1 MKVQVEKLGAA
12 TVVAPEGRLDFAA
25 AAGLQACLEHALGG
39 GGSVIAA
46 LLVDCAALEYVSS
59 AGLRVFLLAARA
71 AQRSGTSL
79 ALCALQP
86 AVREVFELSGFIRLI
101 AVHADRPMALAQL
114 SAAATTIEAHV
125 AVAAE
130 AAQLAR
136 LMRFLHDFW
145 SDARLPGGEA
155 LPFELALEEVFMN
168 VVMHGTA
175 PGVTTPVEVRLRTTD
190 AGLVM
195 TIEDEGPA
203 FNPLTLPAPDVTADL
218 DQRPLGGQGVH
229 LVRRVMDTV
238 SYQRVG
244 TRNQLKLTKRL
255 G

>member
-25 AAGLQACLEHALGG
+25 AAAFQRCLEQALGSS
-39 GGSVIAA
+39 GSGPAA

-59 AGLRVFLLAARA
+59 AGLRVFLLTARA
-71 AQRSGTSL
+71 AQRTGTSL

-101 AVHADRPMALAQL
+101 PVHADRPTALAPM
-114 SAAATTIEAHV
+114 SAAATTVKAHV

-130 AAQLAR
+130 AAQLSR

-145 SDARLPGGEA
+145 IDARLPGGEA

-175 PGVTTPVEVRLRTTD
+175 PGSTSPVEVHLQVTD

-195 TIEDEGPA
+195 TIEDGGPA
-203 FNPLTLPAPDVTADL
+203 FNPLSLPAPDVTADL
-218 DQRPLGGQGVH
+218 NQRPVGGHGVH

-238 SYQRVG
+238 SYQRIG
-244 TRNQLKLTKRL
+244 MRNQLKLTKKL